1 MGYEICA
8 IHMFRFWEVSRNGSS
23 AEHFS
28 ALSVLPAGTEGD
40 VGGSFGVTKGCVTL
54 AQGLNKIMSSES
66 VTSEI
71 LSIY

>member
-1 MGYEICA
+1 M
-8 IHMFRFWEVSRNGSS
+8 
-23 AEHFS
+23 
-28 ALSVLPAGTEGD
+28 LSVLPAGTEGD

-54 AQGLNKIMSSES
+54 AQGLNKLMSSES